1 MFVKRWCEFGFVVIL
16 EKETESQLMN
26 STIIREEAKELKE
39 DLPPTNVELA
49 TPKGK

>member
-16 EKETESQLMN
+16 EKETEFQLIN

-39 DLPPTNVELA
+39 DLPPLNAELA